1 MKKILLVLGIAL
13 AVLLGIFWAT
23 RKISTPAEPTNA
35 QDFAVLS
42 AALNGQPVV
51 AVGEDGGALVKIP
64 ATPELIDI
72 ATKAHTTTFV
82 SVENPVQY
90 VQDGFILVNIVPVS
104 VLAQNPEM
112 TSCAYRVF
120 YGTAED
126 MTGDYA
132 VAVCNN

>member
-1 MKKILLVLGIAL
+1 MKKILLVLGIVVV
-13 AVLLGIFWAT
+13 VLLGIFWAT
-23 RKISTPAEPTNA
+23 RKSATPTPATA

-51 AVGEDGGALVKIP
+51 ATGEDGGALIKMP

-72 ATKAHTTTFV
+72 AGRARTTTFV
-82 SVENPVQY
+82 AVENPAQY
-90 VQDGFILVNIVPVS
+90 AQDGFVLVNIVPAS
-104 VLAQNPEM
+104 ILAQNPEM
-112 TSCAYRVF
+112 SSCAYRVF
-120 YGTAED
+120 YGTADD